1 MGKLSLRPTR
11 RDAIVAVAGMACM
24 LLFSRMFELGIQDP
38 SSHSLHIPPDT
49 VLANQQ
55 HLAPSRPSYR
65 HQVVPQDDVTPKPA
79 PIPILPKHAS
89 HDVIHNPIQH
99 TTPSILKTQSW
110 PDFSSGLP
118 HTKLLK
124 HGAGWTV
131 FENIYMSNGTMYI
144 ITDNPSAW
152 PQRRM
157 MIDTGITALN
167 TPENIAAR
175 EPTEYD
181 LDWITPKEAEARWG
195 KRVWAVSDFTV
206 LYWDPL
212 QFVNHYYHFAAELL
226 MGTWRML
233 ASFDPFINVHGE
245 YTKIP
250 TPARAVFPHV
260 EPKVWRDGPSFNQF
274 FLHAVWPGIVP
285 PGMEFSDAWED
296 RVKLTRSSDP
306 SDPNNKAPHAF
317 LYEKVLLADRSASF
331 RGAHCSINARTV
343 SEAIEAT
350 RADLEDGPGDDKGK
364 WWWEPLRRRIL
375 KISSVDQAIQ
385 DISLWWYGS
394 EAEVAKLSETLE
406 GGKPTVHIT
415 YISRQTARH
424 RKLIKE
430 DHDGLVTAL
439 KELVARKNALPPSP
453 QNRRW
458 RLEIVEAEHIS
469 REEQV
474 RIAARTTVM
483 LGVHGNGLTHLIMM
497 PITPLS
503 TVIELFYPGGFARDY
518 QWTSAALGM
527 RHYGVHN
534 NTAFTEPSLPLVQYP
549 EGFQG
554 NEIPVHG
561 PFIADL
567 IEERIDGVAVK
578 L

>member
-195 KRVWAVSDFTV
+195 SEFGLCQTLRSCTGTPFI
-206 LYWDPL
+206 
-212 QFVNHYYHFAAELL
+212 VNHYYHFAAELL

-274 FLHAVWPGIVP
+274 FLHAVWPGI
-285 PGMEFSDAWED
+285 GMEFSDAWED

-385 DISLWWYGS
+385 DISLRETDCPYHLH
-394 EAEVAKLSETLE
+394 LSTNR
-406 GGKPTVHIT
+406 
-415 YISRQTARH
+415 SH

-430 DHDGLVTAL
+430 DHDGLVTVL

-518 QWTSAALGM
+518 QWTVRPLECGIMVFITIPLSPSRRSLSS
-527 RHYGVHN
+527 
-534 NTAFTEPSLPLVQYP
+534 NTPKVSRVTRS
-549 EGFQG
+549 
-554 NEIPVHG
+554 
-561 PFIADL
+561 PFMDRSSPTL

>member
-1 MGKLSLRPTR
+1 MGKLTLRPTR
-11 RDAIVAVAGMACM
+11 RDVIVAMAGMACM
-24 LLFSRMFELGIQDP
+24 LLFSRMFELGIQDLDLHSIHYAP
-38 SSHSLHIPPDT
+38 NTLLSS
-49 VLANQQ
+49 QK
-55 HLAPSRPSYR
+55 HLAPAKPSYR
-65 HQVVPQDDVTPKPA
+65 HQVVPQDDDVYPA
-79 PIPILPKHAS
+79 PASGLAKHGA
-89 HDVIHNPIQH
+89 HGIHNSAQH
-99 TTPSILKTQSW
+99 SVPSTFRTPSW
-110 PDFSSGLP
+110 PDFSYGLP
-118 HTKLLK
+118 QTKLVK
-124 HGAGWTV
+124 HGAGWTI

-144 ITDNPSAW
+144 ITDDPSAW
-152 PQRRM
+152 PKRRM
-157 MIDTGITALN
+157 MIDTGITAVN
-167 TPENIAAR
+167 NPENIAAR

-181 LDWITPKEAEARWG
+181 LDWVSPEDAEARWG
-195 KRVWAVSDFTV
+195 KRVWAVPDFTI

-212 QFVNHYYHFAAELL
+212 QFINHYYHFAAELL

-233 ASFDPFINVHGE
+233 ASYDPHINVRGE

-260 EPKVWRDGPSFNQF
+260 EAKVWRDGPSFNQF
-274 FLHAVWPGIVP
+274 FLHAVWPGI
-285 PGMEFSDAWED
+285 GMEFSDAWED

-306 SDPNNKAPHAF
+306 SDPNNKTPHAYI
-317 LYEKVLLADRSASF
+317 YEKVLLADRSASF

-343 SEAIEAT
+343 SEAVEAT
-350 RADLEDGPGDDKGK
+350 RSDLENGPGIDKGK
-364 WWWEPLRRRIL
+364 WWWEPLRRKVL
-375 KISSVDQAIQ
+375 KMSSVDQAIQ

-394 EAEVAKLSETLE
+394 EADVARLASSLE

-424 RKLIKE
+424 RKLLAP
-430 DHDGLVTAL
+430 DHEGLVSAL
-439 KELVARKNALPPSP
+439 KDLVARKNALGSRP
-453 QNRRW
+453 W

-474 RIAARTTVM
+474 RIAARTTVL

-497 PITPLS
+497 PVTPLS

-518 QWTSAALGM
+518 QWTSTALGM

-534 NTAFTEPSLPLVQYP
+534 DTAFTEPSLPNVVYP

-561 PFIADL
+561 PFIVKL
-567 IEERIDGVAVK
+567 IEERIDGVTAY
-578 L
+578 

>member
-1 MGKLSLRPTR
+1 MH
-11 RDAIVAVAGMACM
+11 AA
-24 LLFSRMFELGIQDP
+24 LFSHVRARHPG
-38 SSHSLHIPPDT
+38 SLLTFLAHPPDT

-181 LDWITPKEAEARWG
+181 LDWITLKKQKHAGEASLGCVRFY
-195 KRVWAVSDFTV
+195 V
-206 LYWDPL
+206 
-212 QFVNHYYHFAAELL
+212 VNHYYHFAAELL

-430 DHDGLVTAL
+430 DHD
-439 KELVARKNALPPSP
+439 EPSLA
-453 QNRRW
+453 
-458 RLEIVEAEHIS
+458 LEIVEAEHIS

-503 TVIELFYPGGFARDY
+503 TVIELFLSGWIREGLSVDEYGP
-518 QWTSAALGM
+518 WNAALWS
-527 RHYGVHN
+527 V
-534 NTAFTEPSLPLVQYP
+534 APSRPIP

-554 NEIPVHG
+554 NEIPVYG

-567 IEERIDGVAVK
+567 IEERIDGVPVK